1 MSPSGSPGRPVRV
14 ALRATLAVAGICAL
28 AARLAAIS
36 APPARGTGGAVSSA
50 DPAATEAGLQVLR
63 DGGNAVD
70 AAVTTALVLA
80 VTFPEAGN
88 LGGGGF
94 AVLRRGED
102 LHALDFREIAP
113 AAAHRDLF
121 LDPAGQPIRGAST
134 AGPLAAGVP
143 GSPVGLFELHRR
155 FGKLPWRRVV
165 EPARQ
170 LADIGFEVGAHLHGR
185 LNQDDVRQKLD
196 PFPESA
202 AFWRPGGAAV
212 PIGRRVRLPGLART
226 LERYAASGPAG
237 VVEGEVATAIVAA
250 SKRHGGILTLADL
263 AGYRPVWR
271 EPLRFERLG
280 WQFATMPLP
289 SSGGVIVASTLG
301 LLERWKWADAPRF
314 GADRAHLLAE
324 ALRRAFADRFLLGD
338 PATTA
343 ARPENLLAPAWL
355 DRRAATLDRT
365 RATPSSGLEAFP
377 TTGETTHLSV
387 VDEAGDVVALTTTLN
402 DLYGCGLWVPEAGFF
417 LNDEMDDFTTAPG
430 RPNLFG
436 LVQGPANEVAPG
448 KRMLSSMSPT
458 IAWRV
463 RPEGTETLALG
474 ARGGS
479 RIPTSTIQVLLAVIV
494 DGDDL
499 QAAIDRPRFHHQAVP
514 DQIEVEAD
522 TFAPETRTELERRGH
537 RIVLVDPLLTPKV
550 HAVRR
555 FADGRV
561 EAAWDPR
568 GPGLAAAVRP
578 LIP

>member
-1 MSPSGSPGRPVRV
+1 
-14 ALRATLAVAGICAL
+14 
-28 AARLAAIS
+28 
-36 APPARGTGGAVSSA
+36 
-50 DPAATEAGLQVLR
+50 VLR

-80 VTFPEAGN
+80 VVFPEAGN

-94 AVLRRGED
+94 AVLRRGAE

-121 LDPAGQPIRGAST
+121 LDAAGQPIRGAST
-134 AGPLAAGVP
+134 QGPLAAGVP
-143 GSPVGLFELHRR
+143 GSPAGLFELHRR

-170 LADIGFEVGAHLHGR
+170 LADVGFEVGAHLHAR
-185 LNQDDVRQKLD
+185 LDQDDVRQKLD

-202 AFWRPGGAAV
+202 AFWRPDGAAL
-212 PIGRRVRLPGLART
+212 PIGHRVRLPGLAKT

-237 VVEGEVATAIVAA
+237 VVEGEVAAAIVAA
-250 SKRHGGILTLADL
+250 SKRHGGILTAADL
-263 AGYRPVWR
+263 ASHRPVWR

-301 LLERWKWADAPRF
+301 LLERWKWAEAPRF
-314 GADRAHLLAE
+314 GAERWHLLAE
-324 ALRRAFADRFLLGD
+324 ALRRSFADRFLLGD
-338 PATTA
+338 PSTTA
-343 ARPENLLAPAWL
+343 ARLEDLLSPAWL

-365 RATPSSGLEAFP
+365 RATSSSALETFP
-377 TTGETTHLSV
+377 TAGETTHLSV

-402 DLYGCGLWVPEAGFF
+402 DYFGCGLWIPEAGFF

-436 LVQGPANEVAPG
+436 LVQGPANEIAPG
-448 KRMLSSMSPT
+448 KRMLSSMAPT
-458 IAWRV
+458 LAWKV
-463 RPEGTETLALG
+463 RPEGTETLVLG

-479 RIPTSTIQVLLAVIV
+479 RIPTSTIQVLLAVIL

-499 QAAIDRPRFHHQAVP
+499 QAAIDRPRLHHQAVP

-522 TFAPETRTELERRGH
+522 TLSPETRAELERRGH
-537 RIVLVDPLLTPKV
+537 RVVLVDPRSTPKV

-578 LIP
+578 RLP